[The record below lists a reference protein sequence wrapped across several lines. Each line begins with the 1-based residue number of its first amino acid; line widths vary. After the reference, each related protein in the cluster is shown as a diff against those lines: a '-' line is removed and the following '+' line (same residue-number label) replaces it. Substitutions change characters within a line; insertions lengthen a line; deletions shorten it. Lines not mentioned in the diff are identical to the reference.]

1 MPKLG
6 KIHNPKGCLWSG
18 ADQIPPSDLVKIALK
33 LLKFLLFLSC
43 PNCAQSWGRLRISIR
58 LSRSEIKEIKDIWSW
73 LLQNL
78 PQWLLWVPQL
88 SGWVGDLQN
97 PFCELPLCAPSW
109 GRHRISIRL
118 SRSEIREIR
127 EVWSWLLQNLPQWL
141 LWVPQ
146 LSGWVGDLQN
156 TFCELPQLCPKLG
169 QA

>member
-1 MPKLG
+1 MRELRISTSKATLAPPKGLEPFKDLSWATPAMPKLG
-6 KIHNPKGCLWSG
+6 KIHNPKGCLGSG

-43 PNCAQSWGRLRISIR
+43 PNCAQSWGRL
-58 LSRSEIKEIKDIWSW
+58 
-73 LLQNL
+73 
-78 PQWLLWVPQL
+78 
-88 SGWVGDLQN
+88 
-97 PFCELPLCAPSW
+97 
-109 GRHRISIRL
+109 RISIRL

-169 QA
+169 QAQNKHKIE